1 SDEARHG
8 GGWSRESVSV
18 LLLHEEFVE
27 VDAGLETF
35 LDVYLTCGVE
45 DVSEVATVQVGFDRL
60 DDEGFCGPEFSQHK
74 VSCRSATPYLQL
86 QGIDGSDSSAHPSD
100 HAKSKVDIQV
110 ESVSVQDAAQLHQVD
125 VLGISGTLQDG
136 LIK

>member
-1 SDEARHG
+1 MNGPFHPPPWQALALVRAASVTARNDEKLDSIESAGAEGARSDEGRHG

-60 DDEGFCGPEFSQHK
+60 D
-74 VSCRSATPYLQL
+74 
-86 QGIDGSDSSAHPSD
+86 
-100 HAKSKVDIQV
+100 
-110 ESVSVQDAAQLHQVD
+110 
-125 VLGISGTLQDG
+125 
-136 LIK
+136 